1 MESSAH
7 FPPIYAQAPFF
18 CCQAKRT
25 SYESAMLITALG
37 DTALRIELGDTI
49 DEPTHRRV
57 QTALQAIEAARL
69 PGVSE
74 VTSAYTTVT
83 LFYDP
88 QRTVDAGAPADGIA
102 VWLEA
107 RVREALARAPK
118 ADNAKTRTVEI
129 PVCYG
134 GDFGPDLG
142 VVAAQAKIS
151 ADDVIKRH
159 SRAEYF
165 VHLVGFAPGFAYLG
179 GLPKEL
185 ATPRRATPR
194 TTVPAGS
201 LGIGGAQTGI
211 YPLVT
216 PGGWNLI
223 GRTPLRMF
231 RPEQNPPTLLSAG
244 DRVKFRAITREEFV
258 RLEGQP

>member
-1 MESSAH
+1 MEK
-7 FPPIYAQAPFF
+7 
-18 CCQAKRT
+18 AK
-25 SYESAMLITALG
+25 S
-37 DTALRIELGDTI
+37 
-49 DEPTHRRV
+49 
-57 QTALQAIEAARL
+57 
-69 PGVSE
+69 
-74 VTSAYTTVT
+74 
-83 LFYDP
+83 
-88 QRTVDAGAPADGIA
+88 
-102 VWLEA
+102 
-107 RVREALARAPK
+107 
-118 ADNAKTRTVEI
+118 RTVEI
-129 PVCYG
+129 PICYG

-151 ADDVIKRH
+151 PEDVIKRH

-194 TTVPAGS
+194 TQVPAGA

-211 YPLVT
+211 YPMVT

-231 RPEQNPPTLLSAG
+231 RPEQNPPTLLLAG
-244 DRVKFRAITREEFV
+244 DRVKFRAISRAEFAKLEE
-258 RLEGQP
+258 GK